1 MSVCASVTVPS
12 SGCASASP
20 FTVNLLF
27 SSGTAGNVT
36 RPLLSFPFTSYYYDD
51 GYVFA
56 DFSDYG
62 STSANCLE
70 FSACSRRSCATIRME
85 NDLQLEEDE
94 FFSLVLQS
102 PNPRHILNPS
112 IVTIEI
118 NNDADGTD
126 VCCYMLSLVNLPY
139 LMNVQHYNWIAYIIY
154 SQY

>member
-1 MSVCASVTVPS
+1 MCASVTVPS

-20 FTVNLLF
+20 FAVNFLF

-36 RPLLSFPFTSYYYDD
+36 RPLLSFPFTSYDYHDE

-62 STSANCLE
+62 STSADSLE

-94 FFSLVLQS
+94 YFHLVLQS
-102 PNPRHILNPS
+102 PNPRHNLDPS
-112 IVTIEI
+112 LVIIEI

-126 VCCYMLSLVNLPY
+126 
-139 LMNVQHYNWIAYIIY
+139 IITLLY
-154 SQY
+154 AQPCQCPALQLDSIHI